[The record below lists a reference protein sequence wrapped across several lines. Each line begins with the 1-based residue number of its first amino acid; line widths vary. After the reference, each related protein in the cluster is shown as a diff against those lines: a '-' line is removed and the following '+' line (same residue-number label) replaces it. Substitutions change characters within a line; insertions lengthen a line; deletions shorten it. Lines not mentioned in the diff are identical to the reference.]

1 MRDWSFVEKNECN
14 DQGTRVDPILLV
26 LFNKLVSTK
35 RYINVVSN
43 MSLDDFLTSRYD
55 VTPKRKITGK
65 RYLEFFWNDLCGYQI
80 ELHFDINEATDD
92 VVRDLY
98 VDIQMKNRK
107 FTSML
112 KPQDDYVPES
122 KLLASI

>member
-1 MRDWSFVEKNECN
+1 MGVMRDWSFVEKNECN

-80 ELHFDINEATDD
+80 ELHFDII
-92 VVRDLY
+92 Y
-98 VDIQMKNRK
+98 HIY
-107 FTSML
+107 FS
-112 KPQDDYVPES
+112 S
-122 KLLASI
+122 KALLANFLSLFVRVSTT